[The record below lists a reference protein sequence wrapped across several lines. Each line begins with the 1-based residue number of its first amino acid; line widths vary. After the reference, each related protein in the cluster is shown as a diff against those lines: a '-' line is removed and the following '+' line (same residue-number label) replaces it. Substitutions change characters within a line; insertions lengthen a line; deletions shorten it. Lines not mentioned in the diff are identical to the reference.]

1 MSAALTA
8 QLASFTATLRGE
20 HGFAVG
26 QRETHDALRA
36 AEWVGI
42 TDLRRVR
49 GALRLIYCASPGES
63 ARFDAAFDAFFRG
76 PHGVAQPNLASRN
89 ARPAE
94 ALSLDS
100 PAAAP
105 PPPPRESVRDP
116 SAGEIADATPAR
128 RSAATSGETANA
140 WEIMRR
146 RYSAA
151 AGRAEAPTIPA
162 EGLDAMLAAARRLVA
177 AVRIA
182 PSRRWLPDRNGPRPD
197 LRRTLRA
204 SLETGGDPIVL
215 RRRGRTP
222 RSARFVVL
230 IDGSR
235 SMTEHAAPLLQFAH
249 ALCRRTARAHAFVF
263 STELHDVT
271 KPLREPD
278 RPGRPLDDLG
288 ESWGGGTRIG
298 ANLAAFAERYGRR
311 LLSAETIVFVASD
324 GLDVGE
330 IDRLERAMRTLRG
343 RSAALVWLHPHAG
356 VRGFTPSARGMRAAL
371 PYLDALVPAGDATDL
386 VALAQGL
393 RPQRRQSL

>member
-1 MSAALTA
+1 VSAAFSA
-8 QLASFTATLRGE
+8 QLATFTATLREE
-20 HGFAVG
+20 HGFGVG

-36 AEWVGI
+36 AECVGI
-42 TDLRRVR
+42 TDLHRVR

-76 PHGVAQPNLASRN
+76 PHGVAQP
-89 ARPAE
+89 
-94 ALSLDS
+94 SLDS
-100 PAAAP
+100 AAAAP
-105 PPPPRESVRDP
+105 ALHARENNRDAG
-116 SAGEIADATPAR
+116 AGEIADAARAR
-128 RSAATSGETANA
+128 RSAAVSGETANA

-151 AGRAEAPTIPA
+151 AGRAEAPTIPT
-162 EGLDAMLAAARRLVA
+162 EGLDAMLAAVRRLVA

-249 ALCRRTARAHAFVF
+249 ALCRHTPRAHAFVF
-263 STELHDVT
+263 STELRDVT

-298 ANLAAFAERYGRR
+298 ASLAGFAERYGPR

-343 RSAALVWLHPHAG
+343 RSAALIWLHPHAG

-371 PYLDALVPAGDATDL
+371 PYLDALVPAGGATDL